1 MKGRALVLPPV
12 NRNDAKVAVHLSDLA
27 DSRSSTHCAM
37 QYSKGRAIPITVHQG
52 PKRLVRQIT
61 RLPSKRAAL
70 VLFALPV
77 LILAGCSDS
86 LTSAGPSPS
95 SFDVSNK
102 QLGKTLSQA
111 ERKAAIADL
120 QNEQAKRQGSADETT
135 ASVKPAEAG
144 N

>member
-1 MKGRALVLPPV
+1 M
-12 NRNDAKVAVHLSDLA
+12 
-27 DSRSSTHCAM
+27 
-37 QYSKGRAIPITVHQG
+37 
-52 PKRLVRQIT
+52 VREIQ
-61 RLPSKRAAL
+61 RLPSKRTAL
-70 VLFALPV
+70 ALFALPI
-77 LILAGCSDS
+77 LLLAGCSDS
-86 LTSAGPSPS
+86 LTSAAPSPS

>member
-1 MKGRALVLPPV
+1 M
-12 NRNDAKVAVHLSDLA
+12 
-27 DSRSSTHCAM
+27 
-37 QYSKGRAIPITVHQG
+37 
-52 PKRLVRQIT
+52 
-61 RLPSKRAAL
+61 
-70 VLFALPV
+70 
-77 LILAGCSDS
+77 
-86 LTSAGPSPS
+86 TSAAPSPS

-135 ASVKPAEAG
+135 ASVKPPEAG

>member
-1 MKGRALVLPPV
+1 
-12 NRNDAKVAVHLSDLA
+12 
-27 DSRSSTHCAM
+27 M

-52 PKRLVRQIT
+52 PKRLVRQMPQ
-61 RLPSKRAAL
+61 LASKRAAL
-70 VLFALPV
+70 VLFAFAV

-102 QLGKTLSQA
+102 QLGKTLSQS